1 MCQYVTEYSKRLEM
15 SILNIEEAFF
25 VALNGDEYV
34 LVHFKI
40 TTVSLLTHFKVSY
53 RAIYFIVYLTLNK

>member
-1 MCQYVTEYSKRLEM
+1 M